1 VQLDFEQLQLFPEPV
16 QPSADPPEENPA
28 TELKNPENLQEISV
42 FTQASGQV
50 AINER
55 PSAIN

>member
-1 VQLDFEQLQLFPEPV
+1 MQLDFEQLQLFPEPV
-16 QPSADPPEENPA
+16 QLWADSPDENPA
-28 TELKNPENLQEISV
+28 TELNNPENLQKNSV
-42 FTQASGQV
+42 FTQGGGEI